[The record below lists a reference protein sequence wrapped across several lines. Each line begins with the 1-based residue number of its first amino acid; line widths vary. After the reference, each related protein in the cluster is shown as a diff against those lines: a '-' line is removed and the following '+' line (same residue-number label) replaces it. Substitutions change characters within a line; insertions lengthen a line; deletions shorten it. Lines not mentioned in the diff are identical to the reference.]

1 MFIFHVHI
9 YHDDQSERCSKQS
22 EQHDENHGNINQYS
36 ILVMYWS
43 LNIYCL
49 SLIWIIVKDEMSF

>member
-9 YHDDQSERCSKQS
+9 YHDAQS